1 MVSYEDI
8 SDRAYDLA
16 EQGLNS
22 EEIVKDL
29 LNRFD
34 PYITTE
40 DAEDLAKHAVEDVRY
55 VDWLYWKSSYADLR
69 R

>member
-55 VDWLYWKSSYADLR
+55 VD
-69 R
+69 